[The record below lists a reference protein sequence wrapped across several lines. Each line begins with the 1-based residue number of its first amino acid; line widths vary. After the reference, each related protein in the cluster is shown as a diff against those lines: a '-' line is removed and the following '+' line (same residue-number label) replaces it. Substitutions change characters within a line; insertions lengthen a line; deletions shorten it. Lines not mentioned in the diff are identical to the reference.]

1 MKTEALTSQ
10 QSAMLPELEAKLG
23 QASSTWTAKAE
34 KDLSDLS
41 AIIDPEMEHM
51 GPLADILR
59 EQKAEYARRIAEL
72 EEENQ
77 RLYKRVADA
86 GLWGKRGV
94 ATERDALA
102 LERSDNDELKR
113 ECADLKEKLAAANG
127 FVDDVAKALG
137 MATPS
142 TVDAILPRLRST
154 LASSICALNDA
165 NNAHDAARAEVE
177 RMRKV
182 LDGEQS
188 RAEELR
194 QRLISVIGET
204 GVVTDDDLVGAAEGL
219 RRKATAT
226 REFAKQRYE
235 EISFLNAEV
244 ERLKADLA
252 QTQSDRQKEHDKR
265 VRFQGEVESLKAK
278 LAKSTG
284 AAPVATVTDD
294 LVRAYTRERLDY
306 YGIESLRPERECC
319 EHWAVW
325 WGQRLAAKPTGWT
338 CFHCRRHFSDE
349 ESARKHFGPT
359 EVELEH
365 AGISVDGPE
374 CQLKLEDV
382 QKMDYDL
389 SRYRAEDSDK
399 DRQIASMS
407 ADHAA
412 ALRRAEE
419 DGYANGLAAKPAIPM
434 FPSDEQRLDLAGEI
448 DRIKNDPEFP
458 GHSEDLATSLFA
470 WFADHYSFAPALP
483 TEAEL
488 VTLLERVRREWSA
501 EPFLLLS
508 QFQARVIRE
517 FLKSNGAQA
526 ERPTEAPQ
534 AQRPFAPSD
543 ETTSGGSF
551 SGEKWRCVVTAA
563 NSMLERCLLNDLQ
576 GEFLAALAN
585 WVEHVDDLS
594 KQAAGKAVD
603 NG

>member
-113 ECADLKEKLAAANG
+113 EGAELKSKLAVECDGRHEAER
-127 FVDDVAKALG
+127 D
-137 MATPS
+137 
-142 TVDAILPRLRST
+142 R
-154 LASSICALNDA
+154 
-165 NNAHDAARAEVE
+165 DAARDE
-177 RMRKV
+177 
-182 LDGEQS
+182 LEQ
-188 RAEELR
+188 
-194 QRLISVIGET
+194 V
-204 GVVTDDDLVGAAEGL
+204 
-219 RRKATAT
+219 
-226 REFAKQRYE
+226 
-235 EISFLNAEV
+235 
-244 ERLKADLA
+244 KADLL

-265 VRFQGEVESLKAK
+265 VRFQGEVEQLKA
-278 LAKSTG
+278 
-284 AAPVATVTDD
+284 
-294 LVRAYTRERLDY
+294 
-306 YGIESLRPERECC
+306 
-319 EHWAVW
+319 
-325 WGQRLAAKPTGWT
+325 QLAAVN
-338 CFHCRRHFSDE
+338 
-349 ESARKHFGPT
+349 T
-359 EVELEH
+359 EVARQTGIAKDWLRYATEVAHALGRCHCSDSGCYPGNLSVALERVKELTDAEEEL
-365 AGISVDGPE
+365 S
-374 CQLKLEDV
+374 QLKAQLTV
-382 QKMDYDL
+382 
-389 SRYRAEDSDK
+389 
-399 DRQIASMS
+399 
-407 ADHAA
+407 
-412 ALRRAEE
+412 
-419 DGYANGLAAKPAIPM
+419 KPAIPM

-458 GHSEDLATSLFA
+458 GHSEDLAASLFA
-470 WFADHYSFAPALP
+470 WFSDRYSAAPAMPPEVELAKVLETAWEAFP
-483 TEAEL
+483 TYA
-488 VTLLERVRREWSA
+488 R
-501 EPFLLLS
+501 
-508 QFQARVIRE
+508 QARAVLDL
-517 FLKSNGAQA
+517 LKSKGAQA